1 MENRDVIEIDLLM
14 MMKKLLLQWK
24 AIMIVALIMG
34 LLVMN
39 LQYIKAKSAA
49 QTEAVNV
56 EETLTEDEIEAVD
69 VAVSLNQKISEWE
82 TYISDSPYMS
92 IDSLD
97 YNQLSMVLTIHA
109 DAGTDARDITAL
121 YRSELNSNDY
131 AEKIIEGMNKET
143 KASYFASLLSVSSS
157 KEDSSLNTNVENT
170 DQLKV
175 NIIVPDGWSQDKFI
189 EVVQSATEE
198 IEIDNYDGLYTTTL
212 DYIDINK
219 NSSFEIQ
226 QYQKSITDS
235 VSTMKSQLE
244 TNISAFSDGQNEL
257 YNKLVYGDLESATDS
272 DNTTESETVA
282 TPQLSAKYF
291 VLGFLMGAFLYVV
304 AYGVIVYFSKKTYA
318 DIHDDMLVS
327 VLCLSEKSG
336 IRRVLFDDGILK
348 KILFKKEMDIE
359 SEMQT
364 IRQKVQIAMK
374 GQDDGKVFVLISS
387 RILAKIHNQ
396 LTEALKAVNADIYAV
411 DSKDDIT
418 VFINI
423 VRMEDAYL
431 IVTEDGVTT
440 KEDMAVLKGMSAGND
455 IQYLGQIAAL

>member
-1 MENRDVIEIDLLM
+1 MENRDIVEIDFLM
-14 MMKKLLLQWK
+14 MIKKLLLQWK
-24 AIMIVALIMG
+24 AIVIVALAMG

-39 LQYIKAKSAA
+39 VQYIKAKSVA

-109 DAGTDARDITAL
+109 DAGTDARDITSL
-121 YRSELNSNDY
+121 YINEMNSNDF
-131 AEKIIEGMNKET
+131 AEKIIEGMNKKT
-143 KASYFASLLSVSSS
+143 KASYFSSLLNVSSS

-175 NIIVPDGWSQDKFI
+175 NIIVPDGWSQDQFI
-189 EVVQSATEE
+189 EVVQSAAEE
-198 IEIDNYDGLYTTTL
+198 IEIDNYDGLYTTSL

-219 NSSFEIQ
+219 NSSFEVQ

-244 TNISAFSDGQNEL
+244 TSTSAFSDGQNEL
-257 YNKLVYGDLESATDS
+257 YNKLISDDSESATDS
-272 DNTTESETVA
+272 DNTTESETVV
-282 TPQLSAKYF
+282 TLQLSAKYF

-304 AYGVIVYFSKKTYA
+304 AYGSIVCFSKKTYA

-336 IRRVLFDDGILK
+336 IRRVLFDDRFLK
-348 KILFKKEMDIE
+348 KILFKNEMDIE
-359 SEMQT
+359 SEMQA
-364 IRQKVQIAMK
+364 IRQKMQIAVK
-374 GQDDGKVFVLISS
+374 GQAERKVYVLISS
-387 RILAKIHNQ
+387 GVLATIHNQ
-396 LTEALKAVNADIYAV
+396 LTEALKNVNADVCTV
-411 DSKDDIT
+411 DSKGDIT
-418 VFINI
+418 AFINT
-423 VRMEDAYL
+423 VHMEDAYL
-431 IVTEDGVTT
+431 IVTEDGVTRR
-440 KEDMAVLKGMSAGND
+440 EDIAVLRSVSAGND
-455 IQYLGQIAAL
+455 IQYLGQIAVL

>member
-1 MENRDVIEIDLLM
+1 MENRDVIEIDLLL

-24 AIMIVALIMG
+24 AIIIVALLMG

-39 LQYIKAKSAA
+39 VQYFKEKSVA
-49 QTEAVNV
+49 QIEAVNV
-56 EETLTEDEIEAVD
+56 EETLTEDEIEAVN
-69 VAVSLNQKISEWE
+69 VAVSLNQKITEWE

-121 YRSELNSNDY
+121 YISEMNSNDY
-131 AEKIIEGMNKET
+131 AEEIIEGMNKKA

-157 KEDSSLNTNVENT
+157 KEDSSLDTNEKNT

-212 DYIDINK
+212 DYIDVNK

-244 TNISAFSDGQNEL
+244 TNVDAFSDGQNEL
-257 YNKLVYGDLESATDS
+257 YSKLISDNLESATDS
-272 DNTTESETVA
+272 DDTTESETVVA
-282 TPQLSAKYF
+282 PQLGLKYF
-291 VLGFLMGAFLYVV
+291 VLGFLMGVFLYVV
-304 AYGVIVYFSKKTYA
+304 AYSVIVCFGKKTYA
-318 DIHDDMLVS
+318 DIHDDMQLS

-359 SEMQT
+359 SGMQT
-364 IRQKVQIAMK
+364 IGQKVQIAMK

-396 LTEALKAVNADIYAV
+396 LAETLKAVNADIYAV

-418 VFINI
+418 VFINL

-440 KEDMAVLKGMSAGND
+440 KEDMAALKGVSAGND
-455 IQYLGQIAAL
+455 IQYLGQISVL